1 MVTVTAPII
10 TERLTLR
17 PFTLE
22 DEDDLYAIQSRPD
35 VTQYLYWQ
43 PRGREEVREVLRGKV
58 EQTSLTTEGD
68 ALSLAVTIP
77 GMQNTKTGVIGEV
90 VLWWKSV
97 THKQGEIGF
106 VLHPQH
112 QGHGYATEA
121 AAVMLDLAFQDVRLH
136 RVYGRTDGR
145 NAGSAAV
152 MRRLGMREEAH
163 FIHNEIFKGE
173 WGDELVFAIL
183 DSEWVGL
190 RERRIR

>member
-17 PFTLE
+17 PFTLG
-22 DEDDLYAIQSRPD
+22 DEDDLYAIQSRLD
-35 VTQYLYWQ
+35 VTQYLYWE

-77 GMQNTKTGVIGEV
+77 GMQGTKTGVIGEV